1 MCRSIEGLHHEK
13 TMSFMEFWISSNK
26 NVGPGFFK
34 ILGLKLYMFGIWSDP
49 NCVINIG
56 ALQ

>member
-1 MCRSIEGLHHEK
+1 MKSCLPQSFQSDTAHGMCRSIEGLPHEK

-34 ILGLKLYMFGIWSDP
+34 ILGLKL
-49 NCVINIG
+49 
-56 ALQ
+56 